1 MFVFAIIQCSN
12 MDQKNLFKQERT
24 LDSKEIIY
32 SIRIKENK
40 IESSLFNELKNNIE
54 IEMKN
59 WSTKTKYRKR
69 IKKWQRK
76 KKERG

>member
-1 MFVFAIIQCSN
+1 MFKNKSKGMFVFAIIQCSN

-69 IKKWQRK
+69 IKK
-76 KKERG
+76 